1 MGGYMEQIK
10 ELLPFNIL
18 EKDLLEQYLNERLRQ
33 GKYLA
38 DIQIVN
44 QELDEE
50 PIDKEI
56 IIQGGECG
64 AKVNRRQR
72 KYFASDSDL
81 SSDES
86 RGSTVN

>member
-1 MGGYMEQIK
+1 MEQIK

-56 IIQGGECG
+56 II
-64 AKVNRRQR
+64 
-72 KYFASDSDL
+72 
-81 SSDES
+81 
-86 RGSTVN
+86 